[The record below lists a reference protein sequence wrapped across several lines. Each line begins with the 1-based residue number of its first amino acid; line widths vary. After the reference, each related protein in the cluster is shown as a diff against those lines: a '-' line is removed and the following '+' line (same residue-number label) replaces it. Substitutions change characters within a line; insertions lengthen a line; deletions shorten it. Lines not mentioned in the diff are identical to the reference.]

1 MYKLKQNKIPI
12 YSGALL
18 HVLVWVILV
27 CKLSFWCVHNKI
39 LLIAKPKP
47 KKKNTNNNNKGK
59 NKQKMRLKLESEHIV
74 WTEVKVTQS
83 CLTLCDRMICTVRG
97 ILQARILEWV
107 AIPFCRRSSQPRDQT
122 QVFHIAGRFFTSWA
136 TREVPGSK

>member
-12 YSGALL
+12 YSRALL

-27 CKLSFWCVHNKI
+27 CKLSFWCVHNKL

-47 KKKNTNNNNKGK
+47 KKKKNNNNNKGK

-83 CLTLCDRMICTVRG
+83 CLTLCDCMICTVRG

-122 QVFHIAGRFFTSWA
+122 QVFHITGRFFTSWA